1 MKRVIAAVVL
11 LIIVVSTYIGSY
23 IYINHVCEET
33 LNKLDKCITSYSE
46 NKNSEKEAKNL
57 DKYWNKMEKSLS
69 IVVNHG
75 KIDDIEYAI
84 GALKVY
90 SKSSEEMLFY
100 EYSEAVKTHIHQL
113 KEDTGISFHSIF

>member
-1 MKRVIAAVVL
+1 MKRIIAAVVL
-11 LIIVVSTYIGSY
+11 LVVVVGTYIGSY
-23 IYINHVCEET
+23 MYINHVCNET
-33 LNKLDKCITSYSE
+33 LDKLDECINAY
-46 NKNSEKEAKNL
+46 NKDKNSKKQAENL
-57 DKYWNKMEKSLS
+57 DEYWNKMEKSLS

-90 SKSSEEMLFY
+90 SKSNEEMLFY

-113 KEDTGISFHSIF
+113 KEDTVISFHSIF

>member
-11 LIIVVSTYIGSY
+11 LVVVVGTYIGSY
-23 IYINHVCEET
+23 IYINHVCNET
-33 LNKLDKCITSYSE
+33 LNKLDDCINAY
-46 NKNSEKEAKNL
+46 NNDKNSQKEAKSL
-57 DKYWNKMEKSLS
+57 DEYWNKMEKTLS

-90 SKSSEEMLFY
+90 SKSNEEMLFY

-113 KEDTGISFHSIF
+113 REDTGISFHSIF

>member
-11 LIIVVSTYIGSY
+11 LIIVISTYVGSY
-23 IYINHVCEET
+23 VYINYVCEQT
-33 LNKLDKCITSYSE
+33 LDKLDKCVASYNE
-46 NKNSEKEAKNL
+46 NKNSEKEAESL

-90 SKSSEEMLFY
+90 SKSNEEMLFY